1 VIGTGDTMKIIIAP
15 QAFKGSLKAHE
26 AAESMAKGVKSA
38 INNSE
43 IVLLPLA
50 DGGEGTVKAMVEA
63 TKGRLSVT
71 EVHGPLGE
79 MVKATWGVLGDGKTA
94 IIEMAAASGLN
105 LLPKNSLGAMS
116 ASTLGTGELIRTA
129 LEAGYRR
136 IIIGLGDSATSD
148 GGAGMARA
156 LGIKLLDAQK
166 RPIPPGGEG
175 LSHLEHIDVTG
186 LHPLIRESIIICA
199 CDVTNP
205 LYGKEGAAY
214 VYGPQKGATP
224 KMARQLDTGLRKF
237 ADIIKRDMGKDISK
251 IPGGGAAG
259 GLAAGLFAFLDA
271 SLQSGIDIVCDSI
284 DFDKH
289 LVGADLVLTG
299 EGCIDRQT
307 PRGKTISGIALRA
320 KKAGVPVIAFAGEL
334 NEGYEE
340 VYSIGIEKAVSIV
353 PDGMKPEEAMVN
365 AARLLREA
373 VERVIQIYLPGH
385 TKKAI

>member
-1 VIGTGDTMKIIIAP
+1 MKIIIAP

-26 AAESMAKGVKSA
+26 AAEAMSEGVKSV
-38 INNSE
+38 IDDVE
-43 IVLLPLA
+43 IVSLPLA

-79 MVKATWGVLGDGKTA
+79 MVTATWGILGDGNTA
-94 IIEMAAASGLN
+94 VIEMAAASGLN
-105 LLPKNSLGAMS
+105 LVPKNNLDAMS
-116 ASTLGTGELIRTA
+116 ASTLGTGELIKTA
-129 LEAGYRR
+129 IETGYRR

-148 GGAGMARA
+148 GGAGMAQV
-156 LGIKLLDAQK
+156 LGAKLLDAQK
-166 RPIPPGGEG
+166 QPIPPGGGG

-186 LHPLIRESIIICA
+186 LHPLIRECLIICA

-214 VYGPQKGATP
+214 VYGPQKGATHE
-224 KMARQLDTGLRKF
+224 MVRQLDSGLRKL
-237 ADIIKRDMGKDISK
+237 ADIIKRDMGKDISN

-259 GLAAGLFAFLDA
+259 GLAAGLLAFLDA

-289 LVGADLVLTG
+289 LVGTDLVLTG
-299 EGCIDRQT
+299 EGRIDRQT
-307 PRGKTISGIALRA
+307 LRGKTISGIAMRA

-334 NEGYEE
+334 DEGYRE
-340 VYSIGIEKAVSIV
+340 VRKIGIDKAVCIV
-353 PDGMKPEEAMVN
+353 PNNLGQEEAMLN
-365 AARLLREA
+365 AARLVQETVARTLKS
-373 VERVIQIYLPGH
+373 YL
-385 TKKAI
+385 K

>member
-26 AAESMAKGVKSA
+26 AAEAMSEGVKSVIDKVA
-38 INNSE
+38 

-79 MVKATWGVLGDGKTA
+79 MVAATWGIIGGSKTA
-94 IIEMAAASGLN
+94 VIEMAAASGLN
-105 LLPKNSLGAMS
+105 LLPKNSLDAMS
-116 ASTLGTGELIRTA
+116 ASTLGTGELIQA
-129 LEAGYRR
+129 VLEAGYRR

-148 GGAGMARA
+148 GGTGMAQA
-156 LGIKLLDAQK
+156 LGIKLLDVKNQ
-166 RPIPPGGEG
+166 PIPLGGKG

-186 LHPLIRESIIICA
+186 LHPLIKESIIICA
-199 CDVTNP
+199 CDVTNL

-224 KMARQLDTGLRKF
+224 EMVRQLDSGLRKL
-237 ADIIKRDMGKDISK
+237 ADIIRRDMGKDISK

-259 GLAAGLFAFLDA
+259 GLAAGLLAFLDA

-284 DFDKH
+284 GFDKH

-299 EGCIDRQT
+299 EGRIDRQT
-307 PRGKTISGIALRA
+307 SRGKTISGIAMRA
-320 KKAGVPVIAFAGEL
+320 KKAGVPVIAFAGEIDK
-334 NEGYEE
+334 GYEE
-340 VYSIGIEKAVSIV
+340 VYNIGIDKAICIV
-353 PDGMKPEEAMVN
+353 PNNMGKDEAIVS
-365 AARLLREA
+365 AARLVKEA
-373 VERVIQIYLPGH
+373 VEGTLQSYL
-385 TKKAI
+385 T

>member
-1 VIGTGDTMKIIIAP
+1 MKIIIAP

-26 AAESMAKGVKSA
+26 AAEAMSEGVKSV
-38 INNSE
+38 IDDVE
-43 IVLLPLA
+43 IVSLPLA

-79 MVKATWGVLGDGKTA
+79 MFNATWGILGDGNTA
-94 IIEMAAASGLN
+94 VIEMAAASGLN
-105 LLPKNSLGAMS
+105 LVPKNNLDAMS
-116 ASTLGTGELIRTA
+116 ASTLGTGELIKTA
-129 LEAGYRR
+129 IETGYRR

-148 GGAGMARA
+148 GGAGMAQV
-156 LGIKLLDAQK
+156 LGAKLLDAQK
-166 RPIPPGGEG
+166 QPIPPGGGG

-186 LHPLIRESIIICA
+186 LHPLIKECLIICA

-214 VYGPQKGATP
+214 VYGPQKGATHE
-224 KMARQLDTGLRKF
+224 MLRQLDSGLRKL
-237 ADIIKRDMGKDISK
+237 ADIIKRDMGKDISN

-259 GLAAGLFAFLDA
+259 GLAAGLLAFLDA

-289 LVGADLVLTG
+289 LVGTDLVLTG
-299 EGCIDRQT
+299 EGRIDRQT
-307 PRGKTISGIALRA
+307 LRGKTISGIAMRA

-334 NEGYEE
+334 DEGYRE
-340 VYSIGIEKAVSIV
+340 VRKIGIDKAVCIV
-353 PDGMKPEEAMVN
+353 PNNLGQEEAMLN
-365 AARLLREA
+365 AARLVQETVARTLKS
-373 VERVIQIYLPGH
+373 YL
-385 TKKAI
+385 K

>member
-1 VIGTGDTMKIIIAP
+1 MKIIIAP

-26 AAESMAKGVKSA
+26 AAEAMAEGVKSA

-63 TKGRLSVT
+63 TKGRLSAT

-79 MVKATWGVLGDGKTA
+79 MVNANWGVLGGGKTA
-94 IIEMAAASGLN
+94 VIEMAAASGLN
-105 LLPKNSLGAMS
+105 LVPKNNLNAMS
-116 ASTLGTGELIRTA
+116 ASTLGTGELIQAA

-148 GGAGMARA
+148 GGAGMAQA

-166 RPIPPGGEG
+166 QPIPPGGEG
-175 LSHLEHIDVTG
+175 LSHLEHIDVTC
-186 LHPLIRESIIICA
+186 LHPLIKKSTIICA

-224 KMARQLDTGLRKF
+224 EMVRKLDICLRKF
-237 ADIIKRDMGKDISK
+237 ADIIRRDMGKDISK

-259 GLAAGLFAFLDA
+259 GLAAGLLAFLDA

-289 LVGADLVLTG
+289 LVGTDIVLTG
-299 EGCIDRQT
+299 EGRIDRQT
-307 PRGKTISGIALRA
+307 PRGKTISGIAMRA

-334 NEGYEE
+334 DEGYQE
-340 VYSIGIEKAVSIV
+340 VYNIGIDKAVSIV
-353 PDGMKPEEAMVN
+353 PDGMEPEEAMVN

-373 VERVIQIYLPGH
+373 VESVLQISLPGYA
-385 TKKAI
+385 KEAI